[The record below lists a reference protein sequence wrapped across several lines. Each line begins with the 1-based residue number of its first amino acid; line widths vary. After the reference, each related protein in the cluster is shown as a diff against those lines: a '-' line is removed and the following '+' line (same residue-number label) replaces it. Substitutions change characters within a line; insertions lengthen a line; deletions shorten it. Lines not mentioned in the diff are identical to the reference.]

1 MSVNMKRGRKMK
13 VLIVQDSDWLKRYPH
28 QQHHIAERLS
38 LKGHEIRVIDY
49 EILWQTEGKKEL
61 FSKRQVFYNV
71 STIFKDANIMVIRP
85 GILKIPILDYVS
97 MLFTYHHEIDKQ
109 MKEFKPDILI
119 VHSILSDYLAMKLS
133 KKNNI
138 PYIFHLIDVE
148 HRLVPFKHLQPIGKI
163 IESKILKNADKVV
176 VINEKLREYAI
187 KMGANPDKT
196 HVVRAGI
203 DIERYDP
210 NIDGSEIRGRY
221 GIEKDVLV
229 LFFMGWL
236 YDFSGLKEVALEL
249 AKIKDEKTN
258 IKLLI
263 VGDGDAFDDLQ
274 KIREENHLDGQ
285 IIMTGKQPYERIPE
299 FIATA
304 DVCLLPAYN
313 NEIMRDIVPIK
324 MYEYMAM
331 GKPVITTKLPGVMGE
346 FGNDHGVIYVDKP
359 ENVFKK
365 AVELIEKGKIGE
377 YGLKARRFVERYS
390 WEDIVDDFE
399 GVLEEVVRGGRNE

>member
-1 MSVNMKRGRKMK
+1 MK

-138 PYIFHLIDVE
+138 PSIFHLIDVE
-148 HRLVPFKHLQPIGKI
+148 HRLVPFKLLQPIGKML
-163 IESKILKNADKVV
+163 EKKILKNVDRVIT
-176 VINEKLREYAI
+176 INEKLREYAI
-187 KMGANPDKT
+187 KMGANPDET
-196 HVVRAGI
+196 YVVKAGI
-203 DIERYDP
+203 DRERYDS
-210 NIDGSEIRGRY
+210 NIDGSEIRAQY
-221 GIEKDVLV
+221 GIEKDDLV
-229 LFFMGWL
+229 LFFMGVL
-236 YDFSGLKEVALEL
+236 YNFSGLKEVAIEL
-249 AKIKDEKTN
+249 SKNKNEKN
-258 IKLLI
+258 IKFLI
-263 VGDGDAFDDLQ
+263 VGEGDAFDGLQ
-274 KIREENHLDGQ
+274 RIREEYHLDNQ
-285 IIMTGKQPYERIPE
+285 IILTGKKPYQEIPA
-299 FIATA
+299 FIAA
-304 DVCLLPAYN
+304 SDICLLPAYPT
-313 NEIMRDIVPIK
+313 EKIMQDIVPIK

-331 GKPVITTKLPGVMGE
+331 GKPVITTKLPGVMKE
-346 FGNDHGVIYVDKP
+346 FGESHGVIYVDKS
-359 ENVFKK
+359 EDVMKK
-365 AVELIEKGKIGE
+365 AIELIENGTLKE
-377 YGLKARRFVERYS
+377 YGLKARKFVEKYN
-390 WEDIVDDFE
+390 WDDIVDDFE
-399 GVLEEVVRGGRNE
+399 RVLEEVVRGINHRSNRIRGRK